1 MQPAP
6 FGWSDKY
13 YAEQLALLGDV
24 YAYDIECLPNV
35 FTISIIRVQTGEE
48 WVFEISEWRNDVLQI
63 LAWFDYFNANQ
74 IEMVGYN
81 NEAYDYVV
89 IHIIWQMRE
98 RVTHQMLYNKNDKI
112 IQFGKTGKGFSPHTV
127 WPSDRFAPQIDL
139 YKLHHFDN
147 KAKRQSLKGLE
158 FNMRAR
164 NVNAGNVEFGTYLT
178 REQVDGDLIPYN
190 LDDTRETA
198 KFALA
203 SAEAIQFRRDLIK
216 QGLITGDV
224 LNFNETKIGK
234 QLMIQRLGDA
244 LCFDRSSGRKQPRQT
259 KRSHIAL
266 RDVIFPYVFF
276 EHPEFQ
282 RVHQWMMAQTL
293 EPSDLNEEKAS
304 TKGVFSGVHATVNGF
319 QFDYGTGGIHGS
331 VKNRRYSSDDEW
343 VIEDIDVTGL
353 YPSISNV
360 NRLAPAHLGEAFVQ
374 EYAQLPV
381 ERAKYK
387 KGTTGNGL
395 FKLGGNGTY
404 GDTNNEFSPLYDP
417 QYTMTITINGQLM
430 LSMLAERLMRVA
442 TLELIQIN
450 TDGMTYRIHRTML
463 DWAHRIQAQWET
475 YTLLNLER
483 VQYAR
488 MFIRDVNNYVG
499 EYPGGKL
506 KLKGDYWYPDGTQ
519 FPGGWP
525 EAISKAGPSA
535 WHKDLGA
542 QVVQRA
548 AVAAMVHG
556 IDPAQFMAIH
566 RDPFDY
572 MLRAKVDRGSH
583 LFIGDKEVQRITR
596 YQVAKVGQP
605 LRKLTPVSDELR
617 GLYKKGQ
624 KTDQFAYDS
633 WHAANGNVWNE
644 AIHTKNKSTHQDSW
658 TGLQAGWNVT
668 ECNLASDFSFDNLN
682 LAWYLEQANKLIIG

>member
-1 MQPAP
+1 MQAP

-24 YAYDIECLPNV
+24 YAYDIEVLPNV

-48 WVFEISEWRNDVLQI
+48 WVFEISEWRNDVLQL

-81 NEAYDYVV
+81 SVGYDYNI
-89 IHIIWQMRE
+89 IHIIWKMRE
-98 RVTHQMLYNKNDKI
+98 QTTHQMLYAKNEAI
-112 IQFGKTGKGFSPHTV
+112 INGGDRFGNMV
-127 WPSDRFAPQIDL
+127 WQSDRFAPQVDL
-139 YKLHHFDN
+139 YTIHHFDN
-147 KAKRQSLKGLE
+147 RAKTQSLKGLE

-164 NVNAGNVEFGTYLT
+164 NVNAGNTVFGTYQT
-178 REQVDGDLIPYN
+178 REQVDTDLIPYN

-198 KFALA
+198 KFALV
-203 SAEAIQFRRDLIK
+203 SAEAIQFRRDLLK

-224 LNFNETKIGK
+224 LNFNETKVGK

-259 KRSHIAL
+259 KRTHIPL
-266 RDVIFPYVFF
+266 KDIIFPYIYF

-282 RVHQWMMAQTL
+282 RVHQWMLAQTL
-293 EPSDLNEEKAS
+293 QPSDLHEDKVS
-304 TKGVFSGVHATVNGF
+304 TKGVFSGVYATVNGF

-331 VKNRRYSSDDEW
+331 VTDRVYTADEEW
-343 VIEDIDVTGL
+343 TQRDIDVTGL
-353 YPSISNV
+353 YPAISNV
-360 NRLAPAHLGEAFVQ
+360 NKLAPAHLDGAFQV

-387 KGTTGNGL
+387 KGTTGNAL

-404 GDTNNEFSPLYDP
+404 GDTNNEYSPLYDP

-430 LSMLAERLMRVA
+430 LSMLAERLMRIP
-442 TLELIQIN
+442 TLQMIAIN

-463 DWAHRIQAQWET
+463 DWAKRIET
-475 YTLLNLER
+475 EWQDYTLLNLEDAEYSR
-483 VQYAR
+483 LFV
-488 MFIRDVNNYVG
+488 RDVNNYVG
-499 EYPGGKL
+499 VYPGGKL
-506 KLKGDYWYPDGTQ
+506 KLKGVYWYPDGSQ
-519 FPGGWP
+519 YPGGWT

-548 AVAAMVHG
+548 AVAAMIHG
-556 IDPAQFMAIH
+556 VNPSDFFTAH

-572 MLRAKVDRGSH
+572 MLRAKAPRGSS
-583 LFIGDKEVQRITR
+583 LFIGSREAQKITR
-596 YQVAKVGQP
+596 YYIAKNGEPLTKQSPPTGPVGQF
-605 LRKLTPVSDELR
+605 KKNAKASDFM
-617 GLYKKGQ
+617 Y
-624 KTDQFAYDS
+624 DQ
-633 WHAANGNVWNE
+633 WHAANGNVWNPD
-644 AIHTKNKSTHQDSW
+644 IHTKNRSTHEERTMSM
-658 TGLQAGWNVT
+658 QAGWNVA

-682 LAWYLEQANKLIIG
+682 LSWYLEQTQKLIIG